1 MVLGLRGYSLA
12 RRNYMIYTISF
23 VLLSFAFA
31 TVHAVRAQH
40 LVVLRWPV
48 GYFFMER
55 GEDGRYTLF
64 SPIRLPLV
72 IARYSRLA
80 LVAGVYSLSRR
91 VRSRVAHT
99 RVAYR

>member
-1 MVLGLRGYSLA
+1 
-12 RRNYMIYTISF
+12 MIYTISF

-31 TVHAVRAQH
+31 TVQAVRAQH

-55 GEDGRYTLF
+55 GVDGRYTLF
-64 SPIRLPLV
+64 SPARLPLV
-72 IARYSRLA
+72 VLRYSRLA
-80 LVAGVYSLSRR
+80 LVAGVYSLAHR
-91 VRSRVAHT
+91 VRTRVAHT